1 MPRVFGNFVTKYPFY
16 DHQKLNAQ
24 YNQFE
29 FETIVYGVIQRFGAV
44 ASNSIA
50 RMSRSKSRIDV
61 SFEAGRIIS
70 PQPLCQFDRRELWDY
85 FLFHTNTCQ
94 YNIFKDCKSK

>member
-1 MPRVFGNFVTKYPFY
+1 M
-16 DHQKLNAQ
+16 
-24 YNQFE
+24 
-29 FETIVYGVIQRFGAV
+29 YGVIQRFGAV

-70 PQPLCQFDRRELWDY
+70 PQPLCQFDRRELWNS
-85 FLFHTNTCQ
+85 FST
-94 YNIFKDCKSK
+94 IFSKIVKANDDHFYPVSII